1 MAETDINS
9 DGALREDSFDWKRL
23 LLRKDR
29 PLPKAGCSWAFYI
42 ALLLLIAYLSVIF
55 IKYNN

>member
-1 MAETDINS
+1 MSDPENNIN
-9 DGALREDSFDWKRL
+9 WKRM

-42 ALLLLIAYLSVIF
+42 VLLLMLVYLAVMF
-55 IKYNN
+55 VKYKTL

>member
-1 MAETDINS
+1 MSEK
-9 DGALREDSFDWKRL
+9 EDFDWKRM

-42 ALLLLIAYLSVIF
+42 VLLLMVIYLIVMF
-55 IKYNN
+55 VKYQKQL

>member
-1 MAETDINS
+1 MNDNEQF
-9 DGALREDSFDWKRL
+9 EWKRL

-42 ALLLLIAYLSVIF
+42 VLLLLMVFLAVMF
-55 IKYNN
+55 IKYKHV

>member
-1 MAETDINS
+1 MS
-9 DGALREDSFDWKRL
+9 DEDKKEEKIDLKRL

-42 ALLLLIAYLSVIF
+42 VLAAMAAYLIIMF
-55 IKYNN
+55 IKYKNLT

>member
-1 MAETDINS
+1 MNDKDES
-9 DGALREDSFDWKRL
+9 DWKRL

-42 ALLLLIAYLSVIF
+42 VLILMIVYLIVMF
-55 IKYNN
+55 VKYKNQA

>member
-1 MAETDINS
+1 MTDN
-9 DGALREDSFDWKRL
+9 DSFDWKRL

-42 ALLLLIAYLSVIF
+42 FLLILIVYLVVCF
-55 IKYNN
+55 VKYKTL

>member
-1 MAETDINS
+1 MS
-9 DGALREDSFDWKRL
+9 DKEDFDWRRL

-42 ALLLLIAYLSVIF
+42 VLTLMIVFLIVMF
-55 IKYNN
+55 VKYKNQA

>member
-1 MAETDINS
+1 MSEK
-9 DGALREDSFDWKRL
+9 ESFDWKRM

-42 ALLLLIAYLSVIF
+42 VLLLMVIYLIVMF
-55 IKYNN
+55 VKYQKQL

>member
-1 MAETDINS
+1 MS
-9 DGALREDSFDWKRL
+9 DKQSNEQNDSGFDFKRM

-42 ALLLLIAYLSVIF
+42 VLLLMIVYLVVMFVRYKSAS
-55 IKYNN
+55 

>member
-1 MAETDINS
+1 MSEKEN
-9 DGALREDSFDWKRL
+9 FDWKRM

-42 ALLLLIAYLSVIF
+42 VLLLMVIYLIVMF
-55 IKYNN
+55 VKYQKQF

>member
-1 MAETDINS
+1 MSEKEN
-9 DGALREDSFDWKRL
+9 FDWKRM

-42 ALLLLIAYLSVIF
+42 VLLMMVIYLIVMF
-55 IKYNN
+55 VKYQKQL

>member
-1 MAETDINS
+1 MSEKEN
-9 DGALREDSFDWKRL
+9 FDWKRM

-42 ALLLLIAYLSVIF
+42 VLLLMVIYLIVMF
-55 IKYNN
+55 VKYQKQL

>member
-1 MAETDINS
+1 MNDNEQF
-9 DGALREDSFDWKRL
+9 EWKRL

-42 ALLLLIAYLSVIF
+42 VLLLLMVFLAVMF
-55 IKYNN
+55 IKYKNV